1 MSVRSSFRWL
11 VMLPLLGGCQE
22 YFPVDGGVP
31 PVRPATLTTTSLDGA
46 IALQWSDEPYRDAP
60 SRFSRYRVYSAPYN
74 LDRDLCILPWSVEG
88 TTVAPQFIVGA
99 LTNGSPRCFS
109 VTAEGTNG
117 LESGRSPVR
126 QDTPRFEGNAVGVY
140 ARQSDDSRAGFRLW
154 RDFNGDG
161 FASRSELGL
170 VLSGAADVDLTV
182 QRDGAGRLFLTPSR
196 AGTGITVYGNA
207 PVASLRDIDV
217 APNGGYTRNGVEAVA
232 GWGYVV
238 EMSGPDGYK
247 RYASLRVTS
256 VTTSFVLLEWAFQ
269 SDPGNPELIRVKG

>member
-1 MSVRSSFRWL
+1 MPVRSSFRL
-11 VMLPLLGGCQE
+11 LALLPLLAGCQN
-22 YFPVDGGVP
+22 YLYVGDDDP
-31 PVRPATLTTTSLDGA
+31 PVRPATLATTSLDGA
-46 IALQWSDEPYRDAP
+46 IALQWSDEPYRNDP
-60 SRFSRYRVYSAPYN
+60 GRFSRYRVWSAPYD

-109 VTAEGTNG
+109 VTAEGVNG
-117 LESGRSPVR
+117 AESNRSPVR

-161 FASRSELGL
+161 LATRSELGL
-170 VLSGAADVDLTV
+170 VMAGTADVDLVV

-196 AGTGITVYGNA
+196 AGTGIQVYGNA
-207 PVASLRDIDV
+207 PVASLHDIDV
-217 APNGGYTRNGVEAVA
+217 APDGGYTRNGLEAVA

-238 EMSGPDGYK
+238 EMRGPDGYK

-256 VTTSFVLLEWAFQ
+256 VTSSFVLLEWAFQ